1 MKLVYFGTGSFA
13 VPALE
18 RMAQHVSLVV
28 TQPDRPSGRG
38 MRLQPSAVKL
48 KAAELGLEILTP
60 EKARN
65 PDFVEQIENL
75 RPDALLV
82 ASYGQILSERL
93 LNSAVRGGIN
103 LHGSILPRWRGAA
116 PIQRAIQ
123 HRDPESGVTLMQ
135 MDRGMDTGDIIDIR
149 TTPIQEHE
157 TYGELQDRLALI
169 AADLAESWLPRIVS
183 GNYSRERQD
192 DSQATTAPKIDRG
205 ESEIVF
211 TESAADAEARIRAF
225 TPVPGCYFTTQ
236 SGQIRI
242 HKAELGTGSGE
253 PGVVLCV
260 KGGLEVAMG
269 EGSLILSEVQPQ
281 GKKKMSGQ
289 DFANGM
295 RLRIGMKIQ

>member
-18 RMAQHVSLVV
+18 RMAQHVALVV

-38 MRLQPSAVKL
+38 LRLQPSAVKV
-48 KAAELGLEILTP
+48 KAGELGLDVFTP
-60 EKARN
+60 EKARSIE
-65 PDFVEQIENL
+65 FVEQIEKL

-93 LNSAVRGGIN
+93 LNSAIRGGIN

-123 HRDPESGVTLMQ
+123 HRDPETGVTLMQ
-135 MDRGMDTGDIIDIR
+135 MDRGMDTGDVIDIQ
-149 TTPIQEHE
+149 TTAIREHE
-157 TYGELQDRLALI
+157 TYGDLQDRLAEI
-169 AADLAESWLPRIVS
+169 AADLAESWIPRIIS
-183 GNYSRERQD
+183 GAYPRERQD
-192 DSQATTAPKIDRG
+192 DSQATIAPKVERG
-205 ESEIVF
+205 ETEIAF
-211 TESAADAEARIRAF
+211 TERAIDAEARIRAF
-225 TPVPGCYFTTQ
+225 TPAPGCYFMTDL
-236 SGQIRI
+236 GQIRV

-260 KGGLEVAMG
+260 KGGLEVAMD

-281 GKKKMSGQ
+281 GKKKMSGH